1 MKLTFQKQGPG
12 QPLKRPLEPEEGP
25 LSQQQY
31 LTRLHEL
38 QSASDTSLADFT
50 KPQVASF
57 PQGTYRLGLT
67 TKSCFY
73 SNVLLV
79 YTVESSYLSG
89 KEYPS

>member
-67 TKSCFY
+67 TKSCSY